1 MAKKK
6 LGRGLSSLLQVPPE
20 ANPSTT
26 NDGIIRIPLAAI
38 VPNRYQPRD
47 HFDDE
52 RIVELSRS
60 IQSQGLLQPIT
71 VRHAGSQYELLAG
84 ERRFRACRK
93 LGWDSVPALIK
104 NVDDLAAMEIALIE
118 NIQREDLNPLERARA
133 YLTLTKQFS
142 LSHEQV
148 AQRVGLNRS
157 SVSNL
162 LRLLDLEPEIQEF
175 VEKGSLSMGHARALL
190 AIEGGEERLLAAQT
204 AVAEGLSVRDV
215 EQWGSVRTK
224 ITPKQSPPK
233 SSSASS
239 AKPSAHL
246 RDLESQIESTL
257 GTKARIQIGST
268 PDRGKIVLHYY
279 SQDDFSRIIE
289 RIR

>member
-20 ANPSTT
+20 TNPSTS
-26 NDGIIRIPLAAI
+26 NDGIVRIPLAAI

-215 EQWGSVRTK
+215 EQWGSSRSE
-224 ITPKQSPPK
+224 ITPKRTPAKASPG
-233 SSSASS
+233 
-239 AKPSAHL
+239 KPSAHL

-257 GTKARIQIGST
+257 GTKARIQVGSS